1 MTADPWRCIR
11 RCYPVAP
18 TPDYPRDSRTL
29 AFHEAGHAL
38 LCAIFRVPMTEAEI
52 DRTGAQGGKVRLE
65 ARAVDDAPIPADA
78 LRRSALRL
86 AAMYQSGV
94 VAEIIHHGLEIP
106 DGHVLLR
113 ETSDWDK
120 ARRVLDL
127 GGVVG
132 SATGGLYVSQQLA
145 LWLLRSGWAVVE
157 SLAHVLLRRGT
168 VQQYEILQV
177 FHSELGALS
186 NVRPNADEG
195 LAPSATIAAAI
206 AEATTL
212 H

>member
-18 TPDYPRDSRTL
+18 TPDYPRNAMTL

-38 LCAIFRVPMTEAEI
+38 LCAIFRVPMTGAEI
-52 DRTGAQGGKVRLE
+52 DRTGVYAGKVSFE
-65 ARAVDDAPIPADA
+65 AQPDNDASVPADA

-86 AAMYQSGV
+86 AAMFQSGV

-106 DGHVLLR
+106 EGHVLLR

-120 ARRVLDL
+120 ARRVLEL

-145 LWLLRSGWAVVE
+145 FGLLHSGWAGVE

-168 VQQYEILQV
+168 VKQYEILQI
-177 FHSELGALS
+177 FHGELGALS
-186 NVRPNADEG
+186 NVRPNAEG

-206 AEATTL
+206 ADTIIR